1 MYYTHTATVHDG
13 WLHDS
18 SHTTVFRMF
27 SNAAAAVRERIET
40 IAHA

>member
-13 WLHDS
+13 WLHNS

-27 SNAAAAVRERIET
+27 SNAVRERIET